1 MRIFESNVKAMTA
14 IVVHPTPEYTTKSSE
29 FEHLPPTPIRGI
41 LLGPSAAGKTT
52 VLIDL
57 ILRIYRGC
65 WERIYVFSPSVDVDM
80 AWKPVKEYVERTL
93 GVDPSKEKCFFN
105 TWDTQALSD
114 IVETQRKVTEHSK
127 KAKMKKLYGILVI
140 CDDFADQ
147 PAVMHAS
154 SGGDSGGSMLNTL
167 FIRGR
172 HMMISTLV
180 SSQKLRLIS
189 PTIRV
194 NVQFMCI
201 WRLRNRLELQSLL
214 EEISAVYPVK
224 TLEEMYQ
231 MATDEPYS
239 FWYILFTAKKK
250 EDMFYLRFEKKMIPR

>member
-172 HMMISTLV
+172 HMMISTLC
-180 SSQKLRLIS
+180 RA
-189 PTIRV
+189 
-194 NVQFMCI
+194 
-201 WRLRNRLELQSLL
+201 RNC
-214 EEISAVYPVK
+214 V
-224 TLEEMYQ
+224 
-231 MATDEPYS
+231 
-239 FWYILFTAKKK
+239 
-250 EDMFYLRFEKKMIPR
+250 